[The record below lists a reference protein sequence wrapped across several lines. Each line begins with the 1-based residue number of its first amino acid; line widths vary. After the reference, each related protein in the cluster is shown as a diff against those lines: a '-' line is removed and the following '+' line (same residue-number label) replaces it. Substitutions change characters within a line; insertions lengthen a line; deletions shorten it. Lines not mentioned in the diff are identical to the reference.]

1 MEFLTACGPQA
12 HFEKVKKKCKTQK
25 QRHRRRTVCFVKN
38 LNGSGDVSTFYDRQR
53 HRGFTVCFV
62 TIVNG
67 AGVLQHV
74 ARHAKP
80 GRPRSQKGAGPDLA
94 EKLPILL
101 RRTIEKWSFL
111 EGGPGGRPGGGP
123 GRSPEVVRDEVGGKS
138 TRRSR
143 TPLRRRPGRHPR
155 VGDRKCLD
163 AKRKIWNRCKWT
175 IRIITTMPIASSI
188 TKITSIIMT
197 IMIKATM
204 MAMLALA
211 MTERRQMTA
220 TDSITLRRR
229 RRERRS
235 RRRSTDL

>member
-1 MEFLTACGPQA
+1 MTSKSIKRRE
-12 HFEKVKKKCKTQK
+12 TQR
-25 QRHRRRTVCFVKN
+25 QRHRRRTVCSVKN
-38 LNGSGDVSTFYDRQR
+38 LNATGDVSTFYDRQR
-53 HRGFTVCFV
+53 HWGFTVCSV

-67 AGVLQHV
+67 AGVLQYV
-74 ARHAKP
+74 ACRAEP

-94 EKLPILL
+94 EKWPILL
-101 RRTIEKWSFL
+101 RRRREKWSFW

-138 TRRSR
+138 TRRSG

-197 IMIKATM
+197 IMIKATT
-204 MAMLALA
+204 MAMLAIA
-211 MTERRQMTA
+211 MTERRQITA
-220 TDSITLRRR
+220 TDWITLRRR
-229 RRERRS
+229 RRERCS